1 MSALVFPDNPYIDQ
15 IYSQNGK
22 SWKWNGAYWESY
34 NAPVSSKSI
43 RVVQGDYEI
52 TKDDGNAVCIST
64 DGDWAATIRLTEEVD
79 DLIQPGFRIE
89 MWRLNA
95 PIGFKPDLAI
105 LVLSPQGQWV
115 DRLGGRAVAMK
126 VADRTWMMTGD
137 LGHTPDEQVIETESN
152 DPITTDN

>member
-1 MSALVFPDNPYIDQ
+1 
-15 IYSQNGK
+15 
-22 SWKWNGAYWESY
+22 
-34 NAPVSSKSI
+34 
-43 RVVQGDYEI
+43 
-52 TKDDGNAVCIST
+52 
-64 DGDWAATIRLTEEVD
+64 
-79 DLIQPGFRIE
+79 